1 MTRAQYSRRLAG
13 LALIAAL
20 AACSSP
26 NPALYTIAPVTGPEL
41 NAGPKVILLQQ
52 VAVERYLE
60 RLQIVR
66 SSESFRLD
74 VMSNDWWGEPLSAM
88 LARVLVSELGQ
99 RLPRSVVF
107 SESGAV
113 SAQPDA
119 TIAVNIQR
127 LDEEHDVCDDAHEG
141 PGVGVVRDQLEPVE
155 DAVLADRRQRPVE
168 APAQLPE
175 LVPHREQDRQ
185 VIGDGVPDNHGGSR
199 HAGPP
204 LTTGA
209 SLRDRRM
216 VSVRGCPASAAG
228 GRLRRKHLS
237 AREEA
242 G

>member
-1 MTRAQYSRRLAG
+1 VTRAQCCRRLAG

-26 NPALYTIAPVTGPEL
+26 NPALYTIAPVTGPEA

-127 LDEEHDVCDDAHEG
+127 LDEDATGSLVLQSQVSVAFKSRATPTLRAFRFAVPPPTPDVSGEVAAISTA
-141 PGVGVVRDQLEPVE
+141 VGQ
-155 DAVLADRRQRPVE
+155 LADGIASVV
-168 APAQLPE
+168 A
-175 LVPHREQDRQ
+175 
-185 VIGDGVPDNHGGSR
+185 
-199 HAGPP
+199 AGP
-204 LTTGA
+204 TG
-209 SLRDRRM
+209 R
-216 VSVRGCPASAAG
+216 
-228 GRLRRKHLS
+228 
-237 AREEA
+237 
-242 G
+242 

>member
-1 MTRAQYSRRLAG
+1 
-13 LALIAAL
+13 LALLVAF

-26 NPALYTIAPVTGPEL
+26 NPALYTIAPVTGPEA

-127 LDEEHDVCDDAHEG
+127 LDEDATGSLVLQSQVSVIFKSRATPTLRAFRFAVPPPTPDVSGEVAAISTA
-141 PGVGVVRDQLEPVE
+141 VGQ
-155 DAVLADRRQRPVE
+155 LADGIASVV
-168 APAQLPE
+168 A
-175 LVPHREQDRQ
+175 
-185 VIGDGVPDNHGGSR
+185 
-199 HAGPP
+199 AGP
-204 LTTGA
+204 TG
-209 SLRDRRM
+209 R
-216 VSVRGCPASAAG
+216 
-228 GRLRRKHLS
+228 
-237 AREEA
+237 
-242 G
+242 

>member
-1 MTRAQYSRRLAG
+1 
-13 LALIAAL
+13 
-20 AACSSP
+20 
-26 NPALYTIAPVTGPEL
+26 LYTIAPATGPEV

-127 LDEEHDVCDDAHEG
+127 LDEDATGSLVLQAQVSVIFKARGTPTLRGFHFSVTPPTPDVSGEVAAISTA
-141 PGVGVVRDQLEPVE
+141 VGR
-155 DAVLADRRQRPVE
+155 LADGI
-168 APAQLPE
+168 AS
-175 LVPHREQDRQ
+175 LVA
-185 VIGDGVPDNHGGSR
+185 
-199 HAGPP
+199 AGP
-204 LTTGA
+204 TG
-209 SLRDRRM
+209 R
-216 VSVRGCPASAAG
+216 
-228 GRLRRKHLS
+228 
-237 AREEA
+237 
-242 G
+242 